1 MDPSEPP
8 VSHRPARSGG
18 GALIYL
24 AVLATAGLLW
34 VARDLLIPFAVALMV
49 WVLLRALADA
59 IGRLRW
65 RGVALPAWS
74 RLGAAMAVVGL
85 GGWFLVRIVA
95 RNAVRVQEQAPAYQA
110 NLTARLDRLAQDAG
124 IDYQSQVE
132 SLLGGGDFNFM
143 GWVGTIAGELSS
155 LAGSLGLVLIYLLF
169 LLVEQRY
176 FPVKLAS
183 LVPDGARRVE
193 VEHLIARARGQIES
207 YVVIKF
213 GASALT
219 GALSWAVLAYLRVDF
234 AAFWGLVIFLLNFI
248 PTIGSIVGVL
258 LPLALIL
265 VQFPEPLTPFVIA
278 FVGLGAVQFLIGN
291 VLEPR
296 WTSGSLDLSPLALL
310 LSLAV
315 WGKIWGIVGMFLS
328 VPLTVILA
336 IGCSQFPRTRWITV
350 LLSERGAPSR
360 PAPLPAASKVPP
372 TP

>member
-1 MDPSEPP
+1 MDQKQL
-8 VSHRPARSGG
+8 HRPARSGG
-18 GALIYL
+18 GALVYL
-24 AVLATAGLLW
+24 AVLATVGLLW
-34 VARDLLIPFAVALMV
+34 VARDLLIPIAVALMV

-65 RGVALPAWS
+65 RGFALPAWS
-74 RLGAAMAVVGL
+74 RIAAALAVVGL
-85 GGWFLVRIVA
+85 GGWLLVRIVA

-110 NLTARLDRLAQDAG
+110 NLTARLDRLAKDAG
-124 IDYQSQVE
+124 VDYKTQVE
-132 SLLGGGDFNFM
+132 HLLGGGEFNFM

-183 LVPDGARRVE
+183 LVPDGTRRDE
-193 VEHLIARARGQIES
+193 VAQLIARARSQIES

-219 GALSWAVLAYLRVDF
+219 GGLSWGVLAYLGVDF

-265 VQFPEPLTPFVIA
+265 VQFPEPLRPFVIA
-278 FVGLGAVQFLIGN
+278 LVGLGAVQFLIGN

-315 WGKIWGIVGMFLS
+315 WGKMWGIVGMFLS

-336 IGCSQFPRTRWITV
+336 IGCSEFPRTRWITV
-350 LLSERGAPSR
+350 LLSERGGPARVGRGRSVSQAPPS
-360 PAPLPAASKVPP
+360 P
-372 TP
+372 